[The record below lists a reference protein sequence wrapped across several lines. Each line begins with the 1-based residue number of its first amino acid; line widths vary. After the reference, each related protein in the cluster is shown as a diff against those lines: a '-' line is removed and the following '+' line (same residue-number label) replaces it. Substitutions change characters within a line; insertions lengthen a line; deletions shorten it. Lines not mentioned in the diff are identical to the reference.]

1 VIGFF
6 FGLMGQTFDGVRH
19 FLGMFV
25 VFQLMRLL
33 IIILSNILRI
43 GPFLPTHIIV
53 FSTIWEINIHIFEH
67 VSKCFINAGIISGFT
82 IDTKIIQ
89 PALVIIFSTWWGII
103 FILSLTMPLESFCC

>member
-103 FILSLTMPLESFCC
+103 LSLTMPLESFCC